1 MCVNS
6 GYKDKGTTV
15 LVFIAKTVLDFFFF
29 LVLPNSMKNIY
40 CNFGV

>member
-1 MCVNS
+1 MCINS

-15 LVFIAKTVLDFFFF
+15 LVFIAKTVLDFF
-29 LVLPNSMKNIY
+29 LVLPNSMKKIY